1 MNMSTWEVCPL
12 CKGNKTVREIRESS
26 KLLMVNC
33 GICNG
38 HGIISSLT
46 GLPPYGSKPE
56 PFVPL
61 DIDAFKGNRYTGGSY
76 DIKQTLSGENDPRE
90 ASSC

>member
-1 MNMSTWEVCPL
+1 MNMSTWEVCPF
-12 CKGNKTVREIRESS
+12 CKGNKTVQEIRDSS

-46 GLPPYGSKPE
+46 GLPPHGERK

-61 DIDAFKGNRYTGGSY
+61 NTDTSEQNPYISGYSDS
-76 DIKQTLSGENDPRE
+76 KQTFSIQDDPRE
-90 ASSC
+90 GSSC